1 MDISKL
7 KDEHLLR
14 LINNRWESASTIW
27 DTIKATYDRTTCYY
41 DMDPSTLPDHMRR
54 VPAKSHKVRSNRIFR
69 DMESVINSVIANPP
83 KPNVI
88 PSKET
93 PEAKEMATRIDRFL
107 SQKYDDLDVKSD
119 FRRALR
125 FLYFARLLVLKP
137 YWNVKTNDIDISVVD
152 PRKIRLSPKATNE
165 QNTDWIIEE
174 IECSITAL
182 IERFPEKQKE
192 ILKKA
197 GFSSV
202 DEAIISDKEVTYRE
216 AWIGDYVVRL
226 YGRLVLERKKNP
238 YWDWDG
244 MLLTADEDI
253 QVNNN
258 KESMSSDFW
267 TGVENTQEDRQ
278 LYNEQAKEMNAEELQ
293 AFYFNHFD
301 RPRKPYI
308 FATLFNDEQKPIGR
322 TSFIEQAIP
331 LQEAVDRRKRQID
344 DNAQMVNGI
353 LKVDSGVMSQ
363 TEANKLRYDTGG
375 VIWGKGVRDG
385 VNRET
390 GNALPS
396 FVYEDMVDSRSEIDN
411 IMAASSAFRGER
423 EGSETK
429 AGRLALIDQSYM
441 GLNELVQ
448 VVDYTSRELFNWFYQ
463 LAKLNYTET
472 HYTKT
477 MGADKA
483 VETIEMT
490 RNDMIEGADVRVIPG
505 KTIPED
511 RKFRFERAQGDRD
524 ILALPDYFAE
534 VGYDD
539 PKGLAQKAMG
549 YKADP
554 FASVGIEPPPEIG
567 VPGAP
572 AAKGAPDLEEQ
583 QVPKPAISQ

>member
-197 GFSSV
+197 
-202 DEAIISDKEVTYRE
+202 
-216 AWIGDYVVRL
+216 
-226 YGRLVLERKKNP
+226 
-238 YWDWDG
+238 
-244 MLLTADEDI
+244 
-253 QVNNN
+253 
-258 KESMSSDFW
+258 
-267 TGVENTQEDRQ
+267 
-278 LYNEQAKEMNAEELQ
+278 
-293 AFYFNHFD
+293 
-301 RPRKPYI
+301 
-308 FATLFNDEQKPIGR
+308 
-322 TSFIEQAIP
+322 
-331 LQEAVDRRKRQID
+331 
-344 DNAQMVNGI
+344 
-353 LKVDSGVMSQ
+353 
-363 TEANKLRYDTGG
+363 
-375 VIWGKGVRDG
+375 
-385 VNRET
+385 
-390 GNALPS
+390 
-396 FVYEDMVDSRSEIDN
+396 
-411 IMAASSAFRGER
+411 
-423 EGSETK
+423 
-429 AGRLALIDQSYM
+429 
-441 GLNELVQ
+441 
-448 VVDYTSRELFNWFYQ
+448 
-463 LAKLNYTET
+463 
-472 HYTKT
+472 
-477 MGADKA
+477 
-483 VETIEMT
+483 
-490 RNDMIEGADVRVIPG
+490 
-505 KTIPED
+505 
-511 RKFRFERAQGDRD
+511 
-524 ILALPDYFAE
+524 
-534 VGYDD
+534 
-539 PKGLAQKAMG
+539 
-549 YKADP
+549 
-554 FASVGIEPPPEIG
+554 
-567 VPGAP
+567 
-572 AAKGAPDLEEQ
+572 
-583 QVPKPAISQ
+583 